1 MTKVVKQ
8 QISKANDME
17 KMTYTEAK
25 NELEQIVGTIESGQ
39 LDIDTLTSKV
49 KRASALIA
57 YCREKLTKTDKEL
70 RKILEDIS

>member
-1 MTKVVKQ
+1 
-8 QISKANDME
+8 ME

-25 NELEQIVGTIESGQ
+25 NELEQIVGAIESGQ
-39 LDIDTLTSKV
+39 LDIDTLTDKV